1 MKDRNDEILDL
12 DLVTLYLLPR
22 LRLTLISTFAFI
34 FFLRVNFQNGIKFL
48 QLSFVPINGQL
59 AARKRGWFKSW
70 SVERDKK
77 LMDACISNNFLYI
90 FFMIGKNYWKPFQF
104 LIQLAEVFMAEASS
118 FPCEK
123 TFARFDNFKAL
134 LWHKTLVPKLKSRL
148 ILPADFSCFLKK
160 LSASSIR
167 RNHFESSVFLVLT
180 CVFCF

>member
-34 FFLRVNFQNGIKFL
+34 FFLRVNFQNGITFR

-59 AARKRGWFKSW
+59 AARKRGWLKSW

-77 LMDACISNNFLYI
+77 LMDACISNNFLCI
-90 FFMIGKNYWKPFQF
+90 FFMIVKNYWKSFQF

-118 FPCEK
+118 FPCEN

-134 LWHKTLVPKLKSRL
+134 FYIKH
-148 ILPADFSCFLKK
+148 
-160 LSASSIR
+160 
-167 RNHFESSVFLVLT
+167 
-180 CVFCF
+180 